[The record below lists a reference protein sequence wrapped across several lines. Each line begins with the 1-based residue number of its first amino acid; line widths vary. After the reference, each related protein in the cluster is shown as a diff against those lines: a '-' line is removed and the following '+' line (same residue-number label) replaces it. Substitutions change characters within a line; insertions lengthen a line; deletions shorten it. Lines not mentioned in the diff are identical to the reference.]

1 MHQNFNT
8 LGGLQHPMFTQM
20 TEPMTDVQ
28 VTQCLNDMLK
38 MTPMTPLGAAA
49 VASALGLLE
58 QLKRQVTQVK
68 DDPYWKLREF
78 GDRALQVIPVDEE
91 ADRQRRVLFYD
102 RPRGIVYLGYSADL
116 ENEIPPVVY
125 KATMDAGYSVPSLMS
140 LDGVITAVKDAC
152 EIMQVSIFGR
162 PLEEEKEP
170 YQGPELPVKDW
181 EIIIDLSS
189 NYYEVDFRKAFEDQ
203 LENHKPLVHGSPA
216 HQYHEFSRKYN
227 LGYIFGNPRRG
238 SENIRVWSVGGT
250 QHWEWIMSK

>member
-78 GDRALQVIPVDEE
+78 GERALQVIPADDE

-152 EIMQVSIFGR
+152 EIMQVSIFG
-162 PLEEEKEP
+162 
-170 YQGPELPVKDW
+170 
-181 EIIIDLSS
+181 LS
-189 NYYEVDFRKAFEDQ
+189 
-203 LENHKPLVHGSPA
+203 LIH
-216 HQYHEFSRKYN
+216 
-227 LGYIFGNPRRG
+227 I
-238 SENIRVWSVGGT
+238 
-250 QHWEWIMSK
+250 